1 MKKFHESIEESEALT
16 KELQRQKND
25 LEDRIESIQQQHQ
38 VDMNRIIQASK
49 LTEDEKNIYK
59 QLIDEAEK
67 LKIDK
72 QGAILREQNLQA
84 QIT

>member
-1 MKKFHESIEESEALT
+1 
-16 KELQRQKND
+16 
-25 LEDRIESIQQQHQ
+25 
-38 VDMNRIIQASK
+38 MNRIIQASK